1 MKNFLKFVPLTLT
14 LAFGAAALAQTSTP
28 TPTSAPTPA
37 PAAAPVAESLP
48 RPSRAELIKQ
58 FDKNADGILDETER
72 ATAREALGT
81 RDPKRPEG
89 QPDLSSAEV
98 PEWIRRM
105 DKNGDGKLDDAE
117 RAAGRAELAK
127 SRPPQALNGATN
139 ARPKVDRQ
147 AVIKEFDKD
156 GDGKLNDQE
165 REAAMKSMRDRLQR
179 SPGQDQQSRTS
190 RVEVI
195 KRFDTNGDGV
205 VDDQERTAAQEAVR
219 QRNANGRYPGEA
231 APAQPEKPVAPPT
244 TTEEK
249 D

>member
-1 MKNFLKFVPLTLT
+1 MKNSLKFVPLAVI
-14 LAFGAAALAQTSTP
+14 LAVGAAAHAQT
-28 TPTSAPTPA
+28 PTPA
-37 PAAAPVAESLP
+37 PAVSPAAESLP

-58 FDKNADGILDETER
+58 FDKNEDGILDETER
-72 ATAREALGT
+72 AAAREALGT

-117 RAAGRAELAK
+117 RAAGRAELTK
-127 SRPPQALNGATN
+127 SRPPQSLGNGATS

-147 AVIKEFDKD
+147 AVVKEFDKD

-165 REAAMKSMRDRLQR
+165 REAAMKSMRDRMQR
-179 SPGQDQQSRTS
+179 SPGLDQQSRTS

-205 VDDQERTAAQEAVR
+205 IDDQERKAAQEAVR
-219 QRNANGRYPGEA
+219 QRNANGRRPGEEA
-231 APAQPEKPVAPPT
+231 TALPEKPVAPPT
-244 TTEEK
+244 TTEKK